1 MTVAVVVPVYRN
13 AETLHALAARLAAAL
28 AGVDW
33 RLRLVVDACPAGSG
47 AVADALAAADP
58 RIRVSHLPGNAGQHR
73 AIVHGLVAEAGAEAW
88 VCLDADLQ
96 DPPEAV
102 PLLLSTLREERV
114 AGVFAGRRGA
124 YESLGRR
131 ATGTLHRRMLAA
143 LTGLPVDAGAFF
155 AMDRRL
161 RDAVVAA
168 LRDHGA
174 PSVVVAA
181 GLSGLPLTS
190 VPVRRD
196 VRAEGR
202 SAWTS
207 RARLRQSAGTLWW
220 AARRRGAGPI
230 PVRRAWAREAGRFL
244 LVGAGGT
251 AACLLGF
258 VLLRAELPAET
269 ANVVSRLAVAIPT
282 TWLNGRYTFG
292 ARVSRR
298 RLYGGALAVL
308 AAGTAVS
315 AGLLAVE
322 QSVEGA
328 TDRLAELAALM
339 TANVGATV
347 ARFVLMRQWLFRRD
361 RRRSTAAA
369 QREQAGPTVPP
380 AINERTPVATAPSK
394 R

>member
-1 MTVAVVVPVYRN
+1 MIGSVAVVVPVYRN
-13 AETLHALAARLAAAL
+13 AATLPALAARLGAAL
-28 AGVDW
+28 SGIAW
-33 RLRLVVDACPAGSG
+33 RLRLVVDACPEGSG

-58 RIRVSHLPGNAGQHR
+58 RIRVSHLPCNAGQHR
-73 AIVHGLVAEAGAEAW
+73 AIVHGLAAEGDADAW
-88 VCLDADLQ
+88 VCMDADLQ

-102 PLLLSTLREERV
+102 RLLLSTLDEGRV

-131 ATGTLHRRMLAA
+131 VTGTLHRRVLTA
-143 LTGLPVDAGAFF
+143 LTGLPADAGAFF
-155 AMDRRL
+155 AMDRPL
-161 RDAVVAA
+161 RDAVVAG
-168 LRDHGA
+168 LLKRGA

-181 GLSGLPLTS
+181 GTSGLPLAS

-196 VRAEGR
+196 VRTEGR

-220 AARRRGAGPI
+220 AVRQGDAARVA
-230 PVRRAWAREAGRFL
+230 VRRAWGRQAVRFL
-244 LVGAGGT
+244 TVGAGGT
-251 AACLLGF
+251 AACLTCYA
-258 VLLRAELPAET
+258 LLRLELPAET
-269 ANVVSRLAVAIPT
+269 ANVVSRLVVVVPT

-322 QSVEGA
+322 QSVEGV
-328 TDRLAELAALM
+328 TDRPAELAALLL
-339 TANVGATV
+339 ANAGATV
-347 ARFVLMRQWLFRRD
+347 ARFLLLRHWVFRRAD
-361 RRRSTAAA
+361 RSTTGAEPDRKAPIAVAATS
-369 QREQAGPTVPP
+369 E
-380 AINERTPVATAPSK
+380 
-394 R
+394 